1 MMLKTAS
8 NKKKILLVDD
18 DRSAT
23 DTLAM
28 LFETRGYDVTV
39 ANSGEE
45 ALQKVSSSTDL
56 ILLDIILP
64 DLEGFQVCRKLK
76 ENSETSHIS
85 IIILT
90 GRVLTKDI
98 VEGLYLGA
106 DDYLTKPFEY
116 EELVAR
122 MEAVM
127 RRSPFLNRQSSVSNG
142 EEDVVLELRQIID
155 DELITPY
162 FQPIFLFEPFEL
174 FGFETLSR
182 PQTDSMLSAPEL
194 LFKAAIQYGVYQ
206 DIELLV
212 WKKAIGYI
220 AQHLDGKKLFLN
232 CNPYL
237 VEGSKFEAI
246 KSLFDESNIK
256 IEDVYLEITERSAV
270 TNFKAFYQNLHAF
283 RNYGFNF
290 AIDDVGGGYASL
302 ESIVRTRPEVVK
314 IDRHIVNELK
324 NDALRRSVVKFIVAL
339 CREHNILS
347 IAEGI
352 ETLEDYKAV
361 KDLGVDAGQGYFF
374 RKPESYIDA
383 NAGIIAKMGRI

>member
-1 MMLKTAS
+1 MLKTAS

-18 DRSAT
+18 DRGTT
-23 DTLAM
+23 DTLTM

-64 DLEGFQVCRKLK
+64 DLEGFQVCRKLR

-90 GRVLTKDI
+90 GKLLTKDI

-127 RRSPFLNRQSSVSNG
+127 RRRPLLNRQSSSSNG

-155 DELITPY
+155 GELITPY
-162 FQPIFLFEPFEL
+162 FQPIFLLEPFEL
-174 FGFETLSR
+174 YGFEALSR
-182 PQTDSMLSAPEL
+182 PQTDTMLSAPDL

-206 DIELLV
+206 DLELLV
-212 WKKAIGYI
+212 WKKAIMY
-220 AQHLDGKKLFLN
+220 AAEHLNGKKLFLN

-237 VEGSKFEAI
+237 VQGSKFATI
-246 KSLFDESNIK
+246 KSLFEKSDINIT
-256 IEDVYLEITERSAV
+256 DVYLEITERSAV
-270 TNFKAFYQNLHAF
+270 TNFKAFYQDLHTF
-283 RNYGFNF
+283 REYGFKF
-290 AIDDVGGGYASL
+290 AVDDVGGGYASL
-302 ESIVRTRPEVVK
+302 ESIVETRPEVVK

-324 NDALRRSVVKFIVAL
+324 SDALRRSIVKFIVAL

-352 ETLEDYKAV
+352 ETLDDYKAV
-361 KDLGVDAGQGYFF
+361 RDLGVDAGQGYFF
-374 RKPESYIDA
+374 RKPEPHIDA
-383 NAGIIAKMGRI
+383 NEGIISKIRCI

>member
-1 MMLKTAS
+1 MLKTAS

-18 DRSAT
+18 DRGAT
-23 DTLAM
+23 DTLSM

-39 ANSGEE
+39 ANSGKE

-56 ILLDIILP
+56 ILLDIMLP
-64 DLEGFQVCRKLK
+64 DIEGFQVCRKLR
-76 ENSETSHIS
+76 ESSETSNIS

-90 GRVLTKDI
+90 GKLLTQDI

-127 RRSPFLNRQSSVSNG
+127 RRHPLSSSQKSVSNG
-142 EEDVVLELRQIID
+142 DEDVILELRQIID

-182 PQTDSMLSAPEL
+182 PQTDTMLSSPDL

-206 DIELLV
+206 DLELLV
-212 WKKAIGYI
+212 WKKAIRY
-220 AQHLDGKKLFLN
+220 AEEHLNGKKLFLN

-237 VEGSKFEAI
+237 VEGSKFATI
-246 KSLFDESNIK
+246 KSLFDKSNIQ
-256 IEDVYLEITERSAV
+256 IQDVYLEITERSAV
-270 TNFKAFYQNLHAF
+270 KNFKTFYQNLHAF
-283 RNYGFNF
+283 RSYGFKF

-352 ETLEDYKAV
+352 ETLDDYKAV

-374 RKPESYIDA
+374 RKPEPHIDA
-383 NAGIIAKMGRI
+383 NDGIIAKIECI

>member
-1 MMLKTAS
+1 
-8 NKKKILLVDD
+8 VDD
-18 DRSAT
+18 DRGAT
-23 DTLAM
+23 DTLTM

-39 ANSGEE
+39 ANSGKE

-76 ENSETSHIS
+76 ESSKTSHIS

-90 GRVLTKDI
+90 GGQVLTKDI

-127 RRSPFLNRQSSVSNG
+127 RRHPFLNRQSSVSNL

-155 DELITPY
+155 DELIIPY

-174 FGFETLSR
+174 YGFEALSR
-182 PQTDSMLSAPEL
+182 PQTDTMLSAPEL
-194 LFKAAIQYGVYQ
+194 LFKAAIQYGVYH
-206 DIELLV
+206 DLELLA
-212 WKKAIGYI
+212 WKKAIMY
-220 AQHLDGKKLFLN
+220 ASERLDGKKLFLN

-237 VEGSKFEAI
+237 VEGSKFTAI

-270 TNFKAFYQNLHAF
+270 TNFKAFYKDLCAF
-283 RNYGFNF
+283 RDYGFKF
-290 AIDDVGGGYASL
+290 AVDDVGGGYASL
-302 ESIVRTRPEVVK
+302 ESIVEIRPEVVK

-324 NDALRRSVVKFIVAL
+324 NDALRRSIVKFIVAL

-361 KDLGVDAGQGYFF
+361 KELGVDAGQGYFF
-374 RKPESYIDA
+374 RKPKPHIDA
-383 NAGIIAKMGRI
+383 NAGIIAKIGCI